1 MVVLFTVT
9 GKMRYREDVVN
20 RFGVRMRNSILAML
34 SLKDLSHSKE
44 GIKQAIRYVS
54 LKLKGK
60 VKVGNINL

>member
-1 MVVLFTVT
+1 MVVLFTVI
-9 GKMRYREDVVN
+9 GKMWYREDVVN

-54 LKLKGK
+54 LKLRGK